1 MRGSRRGRVTGRVVE
16 GGRLVEVHVAS
27 ARGRRL
33 TAGMIVRVCEVRKWN
48 GERLHDFDFDFD
60 FDFETDSSFV
70 LIYNEN
76 ECS

>member
-1 MRGSRRGRVTGRVVE
+1 MGRSGRGRVTRGVVE

-48 GERLHDFDFDFD
+48 GERLHDFDFYFY
-60 FDFETDSSFV
+60 FYFETDSSFV
-70 LIYNEN
+70 
-76 ECS
+76 